1 MTRPLIFLTVGLLA
15 VIALA
20 VSLGAVSLDDPAART
35 ILLRLRLPRVLL
47 AAAIGATLAVAGVT
61 FQTLLRNPL
70 ADPFILGV
78 SGGAAAGAAIATA
91 LRLARIPGVVPLV
104 AFIGAC
110 GATAAVFLLARR
122 RDHTD
127 PTRLLLSGLVLN
139 AFFSAVILIAFSLSP
154 QADLTAALRWMMGNI
169 SAATWTDFIIVTIPL
184 LIAMIVLAFVGAC
197 GATAA
202 VFLLARRRDHTD
214 PTRLLL
220 SGLVLN
226 AFFSAV
232 ILIAFSL
239 SRQAD
244 LTAALRW
251 MMGNIS
257 AATWTDVIVV
267 TIPLLIAMI
276 VLAFVANDLRLLAF
290 GEEDAKARGVDIE
303 RVKLIGFGT
312 ASIITGAAVAVSGII
327 GFVGLLV
334 PHLIRLI
341 WRRDFRYLLPLCALG
356 GAILVVGA
364 DLLSR
369 TLITSAELPI
379 GAFTAILG
387 VPFFLSLLRR
397 ER

>member
-1 MTRPLIFLTVGLLA
+1 MNDPRTSSFIVRRSSLILLLA
-15 VIALA
+15 LIVTIAIA
-20 VSLGAVSLDDPAART
+20 VSFGAVSLDDPAART

-47 AAAIGATLAVAGVT
+47 AAVIGATLAVAGVT

-91 LRLARIPGVVPLV
+91 LRWARFPGVVPIV
-104 AFIGAC
+104 AFLGAC

-139 AFFSAVILIAFSLSP
+139 AFFSAI
-154 QADLTAALRWMMGNI
+154 
-169 SAATWTDFIIVTIPL
+169 
-184 LIAMIVLAFVGAC
+184 
-197 GATAA
+197 
-202 VFLLARRRDHTD
+202 
-214 PTRLLL
+214 
-220 SGLVLN
+220 
-226 AFFSAV
+226 

-257 AATWTDVIVV
+257 AATWTDVVIVTV
-267 TIPLLIAMI
+267 PLLLAMI

-290 GEEDAKARGVDIE
+290 GEEDAKARGVDVE

-341 WRRDFRYLLPLCALG
+341 WRRDFRFLLPLCALG

-364 DLLSR
+364 DVLSR
-369 TLITSAELPI
+369 TLVTTAELPI

>member
-1 MTRPLIFLTVGLLA
+1 MTGMARPLIILTIVLLAILTVA
-15 VIALA
+15 I
-20 VSLGAVSLDDPAART
+20 SFGAVALDDPAART
-35 ILLRLRLPRVLL
+35 ILFRLRLPRVLL

-91 LRLARIPGVVPLV
+91 LRWARVPGLVPFV
-104 AFIGAC
+104 AFLGAC

-139 AFFSAVILIAFSLSP
+139 AFFSAIILIAFSLS
-154 QADLTAALRWMMGNI
+154 
-169 SAATWTDFIIVTIPL
+169 S
-184 LIAMIVLAFVGAC
+184 
-197 GATAA
+197 
-202 VFLLARRRDHTD
+202 
-214 PTRLLL
+214 
-220 SGLVLN
+220 
-226 AFFSAV
+226 
-232 ILIAFSL
+232 
-239 SRQAD
+239 QAD

-257 AATWTDVIVV
+257 AATWTDVAVV
-267 TIPLLIAMI
+267 TVPLLLAMA

-290 GEEDAKARGVDIE
+290 GEEDAKARGVDVE

-341 WRRDFRYLLPLCALG
+341 WRRDFRFLLPLCALG
-356 GAILVVGA
+356 GATLVVGA
-364 DLLSR
+364 DVLSR
-369 TLITSAELPI
+369 TLVTTAELPI
-379 GAFTAILG
+379 GAFTALLG